1 MDTAVARTIVQYQ
14 IYEYNHSLKKWLWVT
29 ERTED
34 EQQARDALTEIR
46 RIYPEAKFRLV
57 KIASTVTVLEGPA
70 EASNE
75 QD

>member
-1 MDTAVARTIVQYQ
+1 MDTAVARTTVQYQ

-34 EQQARDALTEIR
+34 EQQARDAFTEMR

-57 KIASTVTVLEGPA
+57 KIENTVTVLEGPK
-70 EASNE
+70 E
-75 QD
+75 